1 MEATLVGGAL
11 LSAFL
16 QVAFD
21 RLASR
26 QVLYFFREKKLDENL
41 LKKLKRK
48 LRSIHAFADDA
59 ELQQFRDQHVRAW
72 LVDVKEV
79 VFEAEDLLDEIY
91 ELSKCQVEAESQAQ
105 SIDDKVWNFNFS
117 ISPIIKGS
125 IVLQK
130 SPSTSLLSESVIYGR
145 NDDKE
150 NIISWLTSNTDNKL
164 SVLTIVGMGGL
175 GKTTLVQHVYNDP
188 RVGGY
193 FNLKAWVC
201 VSKDFNVFNLSRAI
215 LDTVTKSVDNNREL
229 EIVHARLRRF
239 LLVLDDVWNENRLKW
254 EEVQK
259 PLLLGAQGSRILV
272 TARSTKVASAMRS
285 EIHFLKQLQEDHSWK
300 LFAEHAFSNDSSPP
314 TPDYKEI
321 GTKIVGKCGG
331 LPLALKTIASLLQNK
346 SVLEWKNILQSEIWD
361 LEQSDIIPAL
371 ALSYHH
377 LPSHLKRC
385 FAYCAIF
392 PKDHKFDKDGLI
404 QLWMDQNFL
413 QCCQHSASPEEL
425 GEQYFNDLLSRSF
438 FQQSSENGKDFIMHD
453 LLNDLAKY
461 ICGDICFR
469 LGVDQAKDDLYSK
482 FKFIR
487 VLSLSHCCN
496 LTEVPKSVGNLK
508 HLRLLE
514 LSNTDIEK
522 LPESTCSLYNLQ
534 ILKLDNCTHLKEELP
549 SNLLKLTNLCRL
561 ELINTELR
569 KVPMHLGK
577 LENLQVLMSSFQVGK
592 SSEFN
597 IQQLGEL
604 NLHGSLSIEDLHNI
618 ENPLDA
624 LAVDLKNKTHLVEL
638 ELKWDYAWNRDDS
651 TKEKEVTIIN
661 YLQPSQHLKKLSI
674 GNYSGKQFPRW
685 LSNNSLSNMVS
696 LRLYNCQSCQ
706 CLPPVGLIPFLK
718 ELEITGLDGVV
729 DIDTDFYGSS
739 FSSFTS
745 LETLKFRHM
754 EEWNNWKRQDVTGS
768 FPRLQHLFII
778 ECPKLKGHLPE
789 QLHHLKTL
797 VIQNCKQL
805 VTSAPLAPEIRKLD
819 LKDCGKLQ
827 FDYHPATLKELT
839 INGYNMEPLLLE
851 RLGHFISDTRL
862 EDLWVCSCPIIM
874 TILMSCCHSFLARLT
889 IDVCCD
895 SLMTFHLDFF
905 PTLRFLDLSCC
916 HNLQMISQVHA
927 HNHLQYLKI
936 RKCPKFE
943 SLPELIPSL
952 HELYIQDF
960 PKVESFPE
968 GGLPSNL
975 KKISLYNCSKL
986 IASLKGAVGANPSL
1000 ESLCIGELDV
1010 EYFPNEG
1017 FCHPLLFYAS
1027 MVFLILQDSTTML
1040 FSTCPLS
1047 RCWFWKT
1054 APTSNACHRRVYPNP
1069 FHILK
1074 FVAIVHCSNNFARN
1088 QKVNIIERLLTLKK

>member
-1 MEATLVGGAL
+1 MAATLVGGAL

-117 ISPIIKGS
+117 ISPISLLNNENEIETRMTQVLDDLDELANEGTHLGLKKASGAGFGSVKGS

-188 RVGGY
+188 RIGGY

-215 LDTVTKSVDNNREL
+215 LDTVTKSVDNSREL
-229 EIVHARLRRF
+229 EIVHARLKEKLSGNRF

-259 PLLLGAQGSRILV
+259 SLLLGAQGSRILV

-285 EIHFLKQLQEDHSWK
+285 EIHFLKQLQEDHSWQ

-392 PKDHKFDKDGLI
+392 PKDHKFDKDSLI
-404 QLWMDQNFL
+404 QLWMAQNFL
-413 QCCQHSASPEEL
+413 QCCQHSASPEEV

-438 FQQSSENGKDFIMHD
+438 FQH
-453 LLNDLAKY
+453 
-461 ICGDICFR
+461 
-469 LGVDQAKDDLYSK
+469 
-482 FKFIR
+482 
-487 VLSLSHCCN
+487 
-496 LTEVPKSVGNLK
+496 
-508 HLRLLE
+508 
-514 LSNTDIEK
+514 
-522 LPESTCSLYNLQ
+522 
-534 ILKLDNCTHLKEELP
+534 
-549 SNLLKLTNLCRL
+549 
-561 ELINTELR
+561 
-569 KVPMHLGK
+569 
-577 LENLQVLMSSFQVGK
+577 
-592 SSEFN
+592 
-597 IQQLGEL
+597 
-604 NLHGSLSIEDLHNI
+604 
-618 ENPLDA
+618 
-624 LAVDLKNKTHLVEL
+624 
-638 ELKWDYAWNRDDS
+638 YA
-651 TKEKEVTIIN
+651 E
-661 YLQPSQHLKKLSI
+661 
-674 GNYSGKQFPRW
+674 
-685 LSNNSLSNMVS
+685 
-696 LRLYNCQSCQ
+696 
-706 CLPPVGLIPFLK
+706 
-718 ELEITGLDGVV
+718 
-729 DIDTDFYGSS
+729 
-739 FSSFTS
+739 
-745 LETLKFRHM
+745 
-754 EEWNNWKRQDVTGS
+754 
-768 FPRLQHLFII
+768 
-778 ECPKLKGHLPE
+778 
-789 QLHHLKTL
+789 
-797 VIQNCKQL
+797 
-805 VTSAPLAPEIRKLD
+805 
-819 LKDCGKLQ
+819 
-827 FDYHPATLKELT
+827 
-839 INGYNMEPLLLE
+839 
-851 RLGHFISDTRL
+851 
-862 EDLWVCSCPIIM
+862 
-874 TILMSCCHSFLARLT
+874 
-889 IDVCCD
+889 
-895 SLMTFHLDFF
+895 
-905 PTLRFLDLSCC
+905 
-916 HNLQMISQVHA
+916 
-927 HNHLQYLKI
+927 
-936 RKCPKFE
+936 FE

-952 HELYIQDF
+952 HELYIQDC
-960 PKVESFPE
+960 PKVESFPK

-1017 FCHPLLFYAS
+1017 FLSPSLVLCISGFPNLTRLNYNALWHMSSLKILVLEDCPNLQCLPQEGLPKSISYLKIFGNCPLLKQ
-1027 MVFLILQDSTTML
+1027 L
-1040 FSTCPLS
+1040 C
-1047 RCWFWKT
+1047 
-1054 APTSNACHRRVYPNP
+1054 
-1069 FHILK
+1069 
-1074 FVAIVHCSNNFARN
+1074 
-1088 QKVNIIERLLTLKK
+1088 QKPKGEYYGKIAHVEKVIIG